1 MVQTADGGDG
11 EKRAGSRDSEAIGE
25 GAVSG
30 GVCGTEEKRCRQDVP
45 PPGRRG
51 RWWCRSLG
59 FT

>member
-30 GVCGTEEKRCRQDVP
+30 GVCGAEKRCRQDVP